1 MSFLFP
7 TVFLA
12 LAGLFL
18 LLSLGLLW
26 WSFAAPQIE
35 APLDLDEALA
45 VARPTVAEEQKL
57 AILRSLKDLE
67 YERTVGKISEADYRV
82 VAAEFSAQAK
92 EAIASADAS
101 LQAGRAVAHGWIEA
115 AKKESSEG
123 SAQ

>member
-7 TVFLA
+7 TVFLI

-18 LLSLGLLW
+18 LISLGLLW
-26 WSFAAPQIE
+26 WSFSAPHAE

-57 AILRSLKDLE
+57 AILRALKDLE
-67 YERTVGKISEADYRV
+67 YERTVGKISDADYRV
-82 VAAEFSAQAK
+82 VAADFSAQAK

-101 LQAGRAVAHGWIEA
+101 LQTGRTIALGWIEA
-115 AKKESSEG
+115 SKKSSSEG